1 MIEDFRFFEVADP
14 FGRTWQVKFLW
25 QQNAIS
31 IRHAD
36 GVDVKFLLVSGETA
50 QEKVV
55 ALAHS
60 DLLRASRKSERPLTD
75 AWICRLAALHVRHMI
90 QSWEDMEKNIA
101 ATTPEHLER
110 YDAVMRPA
118 VVSGAPAAY

>member
-1 MIEDFRFFEVADP
+1 MIENFRFFEVADP

-25 QQNAIS
+25 QQNGIS

-36 GVDVKFLLVSGETA
+36 GIDVKFLLASGESA

-60 DLLRASRKSERPLTD
+60 DLLTVSRKNERPITD
-75 AWICRLAALHVRHMI
+75 PWVCLLAALHVQHMI
-90 QSWEDMEKNIA
+90 QSWEDMEKGIA
-101 ATTPEHLER
+101 APTREHLEH
-110 YDAVMRPA
+110 YDAVISPTVASEA
-118 VVSGAPAAY
+118 VAGY